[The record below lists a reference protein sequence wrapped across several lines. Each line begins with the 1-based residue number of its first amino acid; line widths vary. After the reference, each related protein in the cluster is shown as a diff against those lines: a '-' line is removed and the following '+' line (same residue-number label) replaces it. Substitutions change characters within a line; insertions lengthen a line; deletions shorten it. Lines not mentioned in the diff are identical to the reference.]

1 MMTRDDFQDAIA
13 ERIDDLDLDAED
25 AIHAVLAALGQRLTP
40 EESARLAEELPDA
53 LGELMGDASGELEFE
68 RDGFVEDVAAR
79 LDLDDVDAERVALAV
94 LGAVRAALEENT
106 AAEQV
111 IEQLPSDLALLMHS
125 TD

>member
-1 MMTRDDFQDAIA
+1 MMNRDDFHEAIA
-13 ERIDDLDLDAED
+13 DRIDDIDVDAED
-25 AIHAVLAALGQRLTP
+25 ATHAVLAALALRLTP
-40 EESARLAEELPDA
+40 EEAADLVEELPDA
-53 LGELMGDASGELEFE
+53 LGELVSDARGELEFE

-94 LGAVRAALEENT
+94 LGAVRAALEQQT
-106 AAEQV
+106 SAEQV